1 MCDNMSRIG
10 NRILTIT
17 EGVEVKV
24 TGIKV
29 EVKGAKG
36 TLTREF
42 SPLIAVEVKDGTV
55 STVRANEE
63 KHTKQLHG
71 TTNSIIKNMIEGVS
85 VGFTKELAIK
95 GVGYK
100 ASMQGKELV
109 VNAGYSHPHTL
120 QIPEGLTVTIDKQVA
135 VKVEGIEK
143 ELVGLFASQIRDIR
157 RPNPYS
163 GKGIMYKGEHII
175 RKEGKAAGK

>member
-1 MCDNMSRIG
+1 MSRIG
-10 NRILTIT
+10 NRLISIPEGTQVTIT
-17 EGVEVKV
+17 G
-24 TGIKV
+24 TKV
-29 EVKGAKG
+29 EIKGAKG

-42 SPLIAVEVKDGTV
+42 SPLIAIEVKDGTV
-55 STVRANEE
+55 ATVRANEE

-71 TTNSIIKNMIEGVS
+71 TTNSLISNMIEGVS
-85 VGFTKELAIK
+85 KGFVKELEIK

-100 ASMQGKELV
+100 AATQGSDLV

-120 QIPEGLTVTIDKQVA
+120 KIPEGITVTVDKQVQ

-143 ELVGLFASQIRDIR
+143 EKVGLFASQIRDVR
-157 RPNPYS
+157 RPSPYS
-163 GKGIMYKGEHII
+163 GKGIMYKDEQIR